1 MTLYEVQDDT
11 GKLLGTVPADSYS
24 EAAQSAAATFFKL
37 PRYFRASGWHG
48 QPGRFFAC
56 DGDERAIPFYL
67 RVKI

>member
-1 MTLYEVQDDT
+1 MSTYEV
-11 GKLLGTVPADSYS
+11 ANDSGQIIGVLSAETYS

-56 DGDERAIPFYL
+56 DGDERAIPFHL